1 VTLVAP
7 ETPELSTPIAPA
19 VAEGAVALPPATQQ
33 AWLNALGQE
42 WGKITWP
49 TRWQLLNQ
57 LLVVLVVV
65 ALFSTLVWAIDQ
77 ALRWVLLYVAPV
89 T

>member
-1 VTLVAP
+1 MTVTP
-7 ETPELSTPIAPA
+7 ETAEPSVSPTPV
-19 VAEGAVALPPATQQ
+19 VADGVVALPNTQK

-57 LLVVLVVV
+57 LLVVLLVV

-77 ALRWVLLYVAPV
+77 ALRWVLLLLAPV